1 MHSRM
6 DAEKRRVNPH
16 RVANAE
22 KGGLGAMKKEY
33 IVISR
38 ALGEESNVSFLQ
50 RD

>member
-1 MHSRM
+1 M
-6 DAEKRRVNPH
+6 
-16 RVANAE
+16 E
-22 KGGLGAMKKEY
+22 KGGLGEVKREF